1 LIVVVEAQTA
11 TLCAICLVAAT
22 GYIVASWYEKSVL
35 AGASKAVASIAFIVF
50 AIVNEASETVYGR
63 YILLALTL
71 SLIGDLCLLS
81 RKSHFLLAGIAAFFF
96 AHFAFIAAFAQLDL
110 DKTYFLFALICTSV
124 AAGFILKWLWK
135 YLAAPYKVAVSAYLI
150 VMILMS
156 SLAIAANSI
165 PILGIAAILFAV
177 SDVSVAR
184 DRFVARDIVNK
195 AWGLPLYYIAQL
207 LFAAS
212 VITVV

>member
-1 LIVVVEAQTA
+1 VVTEAQTA
-11 TLCAICLVAAT
+11 ILCALCLVAAA
-22 GYIVASWYEKSVL
+22 GYVVASWKGKKII
-35 AGASKAVASIAFIVF
+35 AGASKAVASIAFIVL
-50 AIVNEASETVYGR
+50 AIGNEASETIYGR

-81 RKSHFLLAGIAAFFF
+81 RKGHFLLAGIAAFFF
-96 AHFAFIAAFAQLDL
+96 AHLAFIAAFAQLDL
-110 DKTYFLFALICTSV
+110 NRGYFVIALVCTTV
-124 AAGFILKWLWK
+124 AGFFVLKWLWK
-135 YLAAPYKVAVSAYLI
+135 HLSRTYKVAVAAYSLVI
-150 VMILMS
+150 VVMAA
-156 SLAIAANSI
+156 LAIASTSV
-165 PILGIAAILFAV
+165 PLLGIAAILFAV

-184 DRFVARDIVNK
+184 DRFVNRDIVNK

>member
-1 LIVVVEAQTA
+1 MVVEAQTA
-11 TLCAICLVAAT
+11 TLCAICLFAAA
-22 GYIVASWYEKSVL
+22 GYIVASWYGKKVI
-35 AGASKAVASIAFIVF
+35 AGASKAVASFTFIVL
-50 AIVNEASETVYGR
+50 AIVNQASATGYGQ
-63 YILLALTL
+63 YVLFALAL

-96 AHFAFIAAFAQLDL
+96 AHVAFIAAFAQLDL
-110 DKTYFLFALICTSV
+110 SRTFFVIALVCTTIAAYFV
-124 AAGFILKWLWK
+124 LKWLWK
-135 YLAAPYKVAVSAYLI
+135 YLNRPYRVAVTAYSLVII
-150 VMILMS
+150 VMA
-156 SLAIAANSI
+156 SLAIAANSV
-165 PILGIAAILFAV
+165 PLLGIAAILFVV

-184 DRFVARDIVNK
+184 DRFVRHDIVNK

>member
-1 LIVVVEAQTA
+1 MVIEAQTA
-11 TLCAICLVAAT
+11 ILCATCLVAAA
-22 GYIVASWYEKSVL
+22 GYIVASWYGNKII
-35 AGASKAVASIAFIVF
+35 AGSSKAVASVSFIVL
-50 AIVNEASETVYGR
+50 AVVNEASATIYGR
-63 YILLALTL
+63 YVLFALVF

-81 RKSHFLLAGIAAFFF
+81 RKSPFLLAGIAAFFF
-96 AHFAFIAAFAQLDL
+96 AHLAFIAAFVQLDL
-110 DKTYFLFALICTSV
+110 NKIYFAIGFICTTV
-124 AAGFILKWLWK
+124 TAYFVLKWLWK
-135 YLAAPYKVAVSAYLI
+135 YLEGPYKLAVPVYLLLMIVMATVAV
-150 VMILMS
+150 
-156 SLAIAANSI
+156 AANSV

-184 DRFVARDIVNK
+184 DRFVSRDIVNK